1 MSYLIREGN
10 IDGALELPGYKPDGT
25 FNLNQTGTYDFVASD
40 VVSLKV
46 LETGIACKLASS
58 NTDYP
63 NNGMNTRNTTWKSR
77 AILPGIETS

>member
-10 IDGALELPGYKPDGT
+10 IEGALELPGYKPDGT